1 LARHRT
7 DYLPDVRRVLDYI
20 AAGDVFQINLSHA
33 LRVPTE
39 RSATAIYAA
48 LRRDTP
54 AAFGALFDLGE
65 SAVICNSP
73 ELFLRVTPDRRVV
86 TEPIKGTR
94 PPGEG
99 QAEALRES
107 EKDAAELA
115 MIVDL
120 ERNDLG
126 RVCELGS
133 VRVLGGRRIERHPTV
148 LHGVATVEGKL
159 RPDVDLVAL
168 LAATFP
174 GGSITG
180 APKIRATQIIADLE
194 RRPRGPYC
202 GAIGHLDPDGSTQLN
217 IAIRT
222 MTLTNGIATVPVGG
236 GIVADSDP
244 AAEWEETLVKAR
256 ALLQALGTQPAAAD
270 AHTR

>member
-1 LARHRT
+1 
-7 DYLPDVRRVLDYI
+7 
-20 AAGDVFQINLSHA
+20 
-33 LRVPTE
+33 
-39 RSATAIYAA
+39 
-48 LRRDTP
+48 
-54 AAFGALFDLGE
+54 
-65 SAVICNSP
+65 
-73 ELFLRVTPDRRVV
+73 
-86 TEPIKGTR
+86 
-94 PPGEG
+94 
-99 QAEALRES
+99 
-107 EKDAAELA
+107 
-115 MIVDL
+115 
-120 ERNDLG
+120 
-126 RVCELGS
+126 